1 MLRLCTPQQVYI
13 LWYGA
18 DGGCWRMNK
27 VDLSEDTI
35 GEERSEQYKDGEE
48 YSC

>member
-1 MLRLCTPQQVYI
+1 MVDAEEWTKL
-13 LWYGA
+13 
-18 DGGCWRMNK
+18 
-27 VDLSEDTI
+27 VDLSEDAI